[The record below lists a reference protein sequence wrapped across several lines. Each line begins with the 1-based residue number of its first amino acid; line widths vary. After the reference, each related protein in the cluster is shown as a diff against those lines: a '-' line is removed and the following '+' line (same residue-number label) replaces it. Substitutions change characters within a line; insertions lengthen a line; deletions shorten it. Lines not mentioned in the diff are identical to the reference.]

1 MSQSKISD
9 PKTKNPPFFQ
19 SNPITSNPSFSNLGI
34 NDCATNPELP
44 LQVSSNLKLVFKLIF
59 ILIHF

>member
-1 MSQSKISD
+1 MNQSKISE
-9 PKTKNPPFFQ
+9 PKTKNPAFFQ

-44 LQVSSNLKLVFKLIF
+44 VTSIVKLKA
-59 ILIHF
+59 HF

>member
-44 LQVSSNLKLVFKLIF
+44 VTSIVKLKTDF
-59 ILIHF
+59 

>member
-44 LQVSSNLKLVFKLIF
+44 VTSIVKFKADF
-59 ILIHF
+59 